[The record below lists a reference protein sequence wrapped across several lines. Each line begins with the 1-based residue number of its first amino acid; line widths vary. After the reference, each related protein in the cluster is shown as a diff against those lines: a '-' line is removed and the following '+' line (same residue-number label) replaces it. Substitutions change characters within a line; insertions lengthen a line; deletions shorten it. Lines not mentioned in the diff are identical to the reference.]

1 MASPLESENPLNRFA
16 PIRRGLTMENGSTSD
31 ARMALGM
38 ASALSMAVLAMALTH
53 PQPDLLKAELSR
65 VFSAM
70 TEPGSPLD
78 RSPELKE
85 GWYSVVR
92 KLQQALGGFP
102 VMSEIDASAESGRQ
116 PQ

>member
-1 MASPLESENPLNRFA
+1 
-16 PIRRGLTMENGSTSD
+16 MENGSTSD
-31 ARMALGM
+31 ARIALGM

-53 PQPDLLKAELSR
+53 PQPDLLNAELSR

-70 TEPGSPLD
+70 AEPGSPLD